1 MQQSLGEGWAV
12 AAILIAL
19 PTLFFLVFKIMTA
32 KTRKAHFAYFA
43 ATTIITLVLFGF
55 LTETGVMP
63 SAENFP
69 QRRTD
74 VPATKDV
81 LSQLPT
87 GFLVT
92 VAIVGMIWFGG
103 INWILIRQA
112 RKAGRPWWDPFIPFT
127 PPFRDM
133 DQRSW
138 LQVFLLVFLG
148 FAVFSVGLNFLQQ
161 VP

>member
-74 VPATKDV
+74 
-81 LSQLPT
+81 
-87 GFLVT
+87 
-92 VAIVGMIWFGG
+92 
-103 INWILIRQA
+103 
-112 RKAGRPWWDPFIPFT
+112 
-127 PPFRDM
+127 
-133 DQRSW
+133 
-138 LQVFLLVFLG
+138 
-148 FAVFSVGLNFLQQ
+148 GLNLLQQ
-161 VP
+161 VPRPVAEQSQPN